1 MHENIHQIENL
12 SISSFNRDLMKPQ
25 RRRHG
30 KVKKAVCL
38 MSETTTLHVHHA
50 FFVHFFAVSAKLRR
64 EMTKFYLISIFGKG
78 NGKAINSTIC
88 VWTRARCLFF
98 SSNPNSL
105 LLSNWAPWNNREK
118 KCCEV
123 CFLET
128 FSRTSQ
134 LSDRNVPI
142 KPPRQRDVKKALSR
156 EQRASKPLTPCSS
169 YTPTLKPVLITTCFS
184 VHNSNWTGVALNF
197 TVR

>member
-1 MHENIHQIENL
+1 MLENIQQIESL
-12 SISSFNRDLMKPQ
+12 SISSFNRDLMKLQ
-25 RRRHG
+25 CRRHG
-30 KVKKAVCL
+30 KVKKAICFNERNNN
-38 MSETTTLHVHHA
+38 STRA
-50 FFVHFFAVSAKLRR
+50 SRFFVHFFAVAAQLRR

-156 EQRASKPLTPCSS
+156 ELRS
-169 YTPTLKPVLITTCFS
+169 
-184 VHNSNWTGVALNF
+184 H
-197 TVR
+197 

>member
-1 MHENIHQIENL
+1 M
-12 SISSFNRDLMKPQ
+12 FNERNNNST
-25 RRRHG
+25 RASR
-30 KVKKAVCL
+30 
-38 MSETTTLHVHHA
+38 
-50 FFVHFFAVSAKLRR
+50 FFVHFFAVSAELRC

-78 NGKAINSTIC
+78 NVKAINSTIC

-105 LLSNWAPWNNREK
+105 LLSNRAPWNNREK

-156 EQRASKPLTPCSS
+156 EQRAAKPLTPCSS
-169 YTPTLKPVLITTCFS
+169 YTPTLKPVLITTIFS
-184 VHNSNWTGVALNF
+184 VRNSNWTGVALNF

>member
-1 MHENIHQIENL
+1 M
-12 SISSFNRDLMKPQ
+12 FNERNNNST
-25 RRRHG
+25 RASR
-30 KVKKAVCL
+30 
-38 MSETTTLHVHHA
+38 
-50 FFVHFFAVSAKLRR
+50 FFVHFFAVSAQLRR

-78 NGKAINSTIC
+78 NGRAINSTIC

-156 EQRASKPLTPCSS
+156 EQTAAKPLTPCSS

-184 VHNSNWTGVALNF
+184 VRNSNWTGVALNF